1 MRGGVVGLGD
11 EKLRL
16 SAWINGREHVTDL
29 CRIIFK
35 MFEFGTTDSVLI
47 W

>member
-16 SAWINGREHVTDL
+16 GARINGGEHVTDL
-29 CRIIFK
+29 EMIHLNSRDNIFD
-35 MFEFGTTDSVLI
+35 MEYF
-47 W
+47 

>member
-16 SAWINGREHVTDL
+16 SAGIDGGEHVTDL
-29 CRIIFK
+29 GFL
-35 MFEFGTTDSVLI
+35 E
-47 W
+47 